1 MFPPKHGISSLL
13 SPLSIFTGAGKVDVS
28 HLKLEFGPYVHI
40 FNDNSPTNTMA
51 QRTTGAIALNSVGNS
66 KGDYRFLNLETDR
79 RVSRHQWTVL
89 PMPQSVIQQVHYLAL
104 KDNMPPLKDK
114 CLIFERRPGV
124 PLDPHTLETEAL
136 DYLAVTMPILT
147 QRLPRMTSL
156 SSMQSLFHSTSSM
169 LSISIA
175 LPIICFPTMM
185 LFLALPPTR
194 KRNDPYSKTTTISAT
209 TMHPLPVMMPLSTTT
224 ISATTMHPLPAMMP
238 LIPPLINRH
247 P

>member
-124 PLDPHTLETEAL
+124 PIYPHTLETEAL
-136 DYLAVTMPILT
+136 DYLAHGGDGDDADFDPAAPENDVPLLNAEPI
-147 QRLPRMTSL
+147 SL
-156 SSMQSLFHSTSSM
+156 NELHALHLDRVANNLFPDHDGFSCSSTHSLRGAM
-169 LSISIA
+169 
-175 LPIICFPTMM
+175 
-185 LFLALPPTR
+185 PTR
-194 KRNDPYSKTTTISAT
+194 RLQHRRRFQQRRCLY
-209 TMHPLPVMMPLSTTT
+209 
-224 ISATTMHPLPAMMP
+224 
-238 LIPPLINRH
+238 RRR
-247 P
+247 